1 MRSNRGKGTWMEKDK
16 ETGNSGVC
24 SDCSTK
30 TRMIRSFLNHF
41 TRFASVKYRRPTR
54 GELPP
59 YVYACASNLDRR
71 RSHELCCLP
80 ERTRT
85 LLLLLFHRSR
95 WNYALTTKYSSF
107 VFFSF
112 FLNCR
117 LSFLIKIRSNF
128 FVNRSVVKNGECWEI
143 GEIFDKN
150 LYLFFYFYTILDS
163 LSFLSFK
170 NRGIFVSF

>member
-1 MRSNRGKGTWMEKDK
+1 MYGRINTCARDRMRSNRGKGNVGMEKDK

-71 RSHELCCLP
+71 RSHELCCFP
-80 ERTRT
+80 ELYSDASTASAPPSSINAPPR
-85 LLLLLFHRSR
+85 
-95 WNYALTTKYSSF
+95 LTAKY
-107 VFFSF
+107 FSF
-112 FLNCR
+112 IFFILLPPR
-117 LSFLIKIRSNF
+117 LSLVFL
-128 FVNRSVVKNGECWEI
+128 
-143 GEIFDKN
+143 D
-150 LYLFFYFYTILDS
+150 
-163 LSFLSFK
+163 
-170 NRGIFVSF
+170 